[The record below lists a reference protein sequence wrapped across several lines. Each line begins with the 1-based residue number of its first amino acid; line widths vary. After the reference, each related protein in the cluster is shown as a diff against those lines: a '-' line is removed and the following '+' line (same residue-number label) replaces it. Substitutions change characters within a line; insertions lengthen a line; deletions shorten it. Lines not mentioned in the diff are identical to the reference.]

1 MGNYMK
7 NRVLEAV
14 INSLDSLIKEEGSLY
29 ERLLVASKSME
40 TVCAELNVP
49 KIRESTPEDIREQ
62 VKKVAQLLNSLDPA
76 TNQDKLEEVV
86 DEIILLYNLSKKQ
99 RNY

>member
-1 MGNYMK
+1 MGDYMR

-29 ERLLVASKSME
+29 KRLIVASKSME
-40 TVCAELNVP
+40 TVCAELNIP

-62 VKKVAQLLNSLDPA
+62 VKKVAQLFNSLDPA
-76 TNQDKLEEVV
+76 TDQDKLEEVV
-86 DEIILLYNLSKKQ
+86 DEIIVLYNVSKKQ
-99 RNY
+99 QN

>member
-1 MGNYMK
+1 MS
-7 NRVLEAV
+7 RVLEAV

-29 ERLLVASKSME
+29 ERLIVASNSME
-40 TVCAELNVP
+40 TVCAELNIA
-49 KIRESTPEDIREQ
+49 KIRESTPEDIIEQ

-86 DEIILLYNLSKKQ
+86 DEIMALYHVSMKQ
-99 RNY
+99 QNY

>member
-1 MGNYMK
+1 MSGA
-7 NRVLEAV
+7 LEAV

-29 ERLLVASKSME
+29 KRLIVDSKSME
-40 TVCAELNVP
+40 TVCAELNIP
-49 KIRESTPEDIREQ
+49 KIRESTPEDIIEQ

-86 DEIILLYNLSKKQ
+86 DEIITNTS
-99 RNY
+99 

>member
-1 MGNYMK
+1 MS
-7 NRVLEAV
+7 RVLEAV

-62 VKKVAQLLNSLDPA
+62 VKKVAQLFNSLDPA
-76 TNQDKLEEVV
+76 TDQDKLEKVV
-86 DEIILLYNLSKKQ
+86 DEIIFLYDLSKKQ

>member
-1 MGNYMK
+1 MS
-7 NRVLEAV
+7 RVLEAV

-29 ERLLVASKSME
+29 ERLIVASKSME
-40 TVCAELNVP
+40 TVCAELNIP
-49 KIRESTPEDIREQ
+49 KITEPTPEDIIEQ

-86 DEIILLYNLSKKQ
+86 DEIMALYHVSMKQ